1 MKKDIII
8 GVLLIVLGFVVGLL
22 CRPEHFRDEEKT
34 IQTDT
39 VVRYEKVSYTPL
51 ELKGKTIQ
59 LDVPKISALSMVYL
73 PYDSTMV
80 VYRDSVRYVSLPR
93 QYFYTSTDDAE
104 IWHSGIDST
113 IDSLNVFK
121 KTKVISKTETTTQLV
136 RHSNHLRLGIDA
148 NYYSAPFIPIYLEY
162 ERMLHKNVG
171 ISARFFYDL
180 PTRLYGVGVGVN
192 AQIGW

>member
-22 CRPEHFRDEEKT
+22 CRPEHFRDEVKML
-34 IQTDT
+34 TDT
-39 VVRYEKVSYTPL
+39 LVVVDTHTIEKPVPVKVTNKETLYVAVHDTTFVNDTVFVPIPI
-51 ELKGKTIQ
+51 ERKTYKGE
-59 LDVPKISALSMVYL
+59 D
-73 PYDSTMV
+73 
-80 VYRDSVRYVSLPR
+80 
-93 QYFYTSTDDAE
+93 YFAE
-104 IWHSGIDST
+104 ISGYKANLERIE
-113 IDSLNVFK
+113 VYP
-121 KTKVISKTETTTQLV
+121 KTKVISKMETTTQLV

-148 NYYSAPFIPIYLEY
+148 NYYSTPFIPIYLEY
-162 ERMLHKNVG
+162 EKMLHKNIG